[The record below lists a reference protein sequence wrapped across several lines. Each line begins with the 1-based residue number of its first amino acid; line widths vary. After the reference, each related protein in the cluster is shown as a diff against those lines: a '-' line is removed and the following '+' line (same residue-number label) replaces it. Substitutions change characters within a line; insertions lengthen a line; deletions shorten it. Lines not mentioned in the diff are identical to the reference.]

1 MLQSDDHSDNRW
13 RLMILCICFG
23 LLVVA
28 AVPGVGWMW
37 GQFYETIALCIGI
50 VPLACVTLFA
60 FFELS
65 QRVAKLEERLGDIDK
80 TPSAPRDRVGR

>member
-28 AVPGVGWMW
+28 AVPGVRWMW

-65 QRVAKLEERLGDIDK
+65 QRVAKLEQRLGDIDK
-80 TPSAPRDRVGR
+80 TPSAPRDV

>member
-1 MLQSDDHSDNRW
+1 
-13 RLMILCICFG
+13 
-23 LLVVA
+23 
-28 AVPGVGWMW
+28 MW

-65 QRVAKLEERLGDIDK
+65 QRVAKFEQRLGDIDK